1 MFDADQ
7 SNGGVWLKRW
17 TFLTAAATFGLIWMG
32 GLVTSHNA
40 GLAVPDWPNSYGY
53 NMFFFPVSKW
63 IGNIFFEH
71 THRLAASAV
80 GFFTTVLAVWDYVAR
95 APKWLRT
102 LSVIAFFGV
111 VLQGVLGGLR
121 VIELADWIG
130 IFHATI
136 AQLFFLLV
144 AAMALLQTNFWR
156 RLPWRGETDRFG
168 TRTLLVVTTCL
179 VLGQLMLGATMRHQ
193 HAGLSIPDFPA
204 AYGKVWPDTDPAA
217 IAHYNQMRAEAAGEN
232 PITAA
237 QVILQM
243 VHRMMA
249 AVIVCMVAT
258 CLVHT

>member
-1 MFDADQ
+1 
-7 SNGGVWLKRW
+7 
-17 TFLTAAATFGLIWMG
+17 
-32 GLVTSHNA
+32 
-40 GLAVPDWPNSYGY
+40 
-53 NMFFFPVSKW
+53 
-63 IGNIFFEH
+63 
-71 THRLAASAV
+71 
-80 GFFTTVLAVWDYVAR
+80 
-95 APKWLRT
+95 
-102 LSVIAFFGV
+102 
-111 VLQGVLGGLR
+111 
-121 VIELADWIG
+121 VIELAVWIG

-258 CLVHT
+258 CLVHTWRRFGSDHWLTRGAMIWMGLVLTQAFLGAATIWTGKSADVATAHVACGALCLLTGGLTSLVAFRILA